1 LKNSKYAYE
10 SGKFF
15 GELMA
20 WNGCSDKSQETL
32 DNKETGGAKK
42 TPL

>member
-1 LKNSKYAYE
+1 MNPGSSLE
-10 SGKFF
+10 S
-15 GELMA
+15 LMA
-20 WNGCSDKSQETL
+20 WNGCSDKWQETL